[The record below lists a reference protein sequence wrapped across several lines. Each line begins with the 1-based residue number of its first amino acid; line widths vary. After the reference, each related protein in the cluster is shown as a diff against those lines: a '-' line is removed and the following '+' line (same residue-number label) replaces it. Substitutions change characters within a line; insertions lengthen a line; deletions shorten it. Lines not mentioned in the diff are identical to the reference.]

1 MPKEVNS
8 FGVNFKNKKLSYNL
22 ISNKKTLCYNLTLQ
36 NKGFFMYK
44 TVVAFTLASL
54 FSSSLMA
61 YDLKSN
67 MLLLN
72 AELSEVQRAFI
83 SSDQK
88 GVDESIKRFA
98 KHAQDLLGSKE
109 KFASMLPDKK
119 KNKAG
124 EAVMSAQIISH
135 NVQIILDA
143 VENKYN
149 QSGQVRR
156 EEAQRAY
163 TYIEHACFRCHNLV
177 RDEY

>member
-1 MPKEVNS
+1 MS
-8 FGVNFKNKKLSYNL
+8 KNIVAIGLV
-22 ISNKKTLCYNLTLQ
+22 TL
-36 NKGFFMYK
+36 
-44 TVVAFTLASL
+44 L
-54 FSSSLMA
+54 FSSLSA

-83 SSDQK
+83 SSDQAA
-88 GVDESIKRFA
+88 VEDSIKRFD
-98 KHAQDLLGSKE
+98 KHAQELLGNKE
-109 KFASMLPDKK
+109 KISGMLPEKK
-119 KNKAG
+119 KSKAN

-143 VENKYN
+143 IENKYN

-163 TYIEHACFRCHNLV
+163 TYIEHACFRCHNIV

>member
-1 MPKEVNS
+1 MS
-8 FGVNFKNKKLSYNL
+8 
-22 ISNKKTLCYNLTLQ
+22 KKT
-36 NKGFFMYK
+36 
-44 TVVAFTLASL
+44 VAIGLIALLFTSL
-54 FSSSLMA
+54 SA

-83 SSDQK
+83 SSDQE
-88 GVDESIKRFA
+88 GVQKSIKRFA
-98 KHAQDLLGSKE
+98 EHAQDLLGNKE
-109 KFASMLPDKK
+109 KFSTMLPANKK
-119 KNKAG
+119 HKAN

-143 VENKYN
+143 IENKRN
-149 QSGQVRR
+149 QSGIVRR

>member
-1 MPKEVNS
+1 
-8 FGVNFKNKKLSYNL
+8 
-22 ISNKKTLCYNLTLQ
+22 
-36 NKGFFMYK
+36 MYK
-44 TVVAFTLASL
+44 TIAAFTLASL
-54 FSSSLMA
+54 FSSSLVA

-72 AELSEVQRAFI
+72 AELSEVQRGFI
-83 SSDQK
+83 TSDQK
-88 GVDESIKRFA
+88 GVEESVKRFA

-109 KFASMLPDKK
+109 KFAAMLPNEK

-135 NVQIILDA
+135 NVQIILDSI
-143 VENKYN
+143 ENKYN

>member
-1 MPKEVNS
+1 MS
-8 FGVNFKNKKLSYNL
+8 KN
-22 ISNKKTLCYNLTLQ
+22 I
-36 NKGFFMYK
+36 
-44 TVVAFTLASL
+44 VVIGLVALL
-54 FSSSLMA
+54 FSSLSA
-61 YDLKSN
+61 YNLKSN

-83 SSDQK
+83 ASDQD
-88 GVDESIKRFA
+88 GVEQSIKRFD
-98 KHAQDLLGSKE
+98 KHAQELLGNKE
-109 KFASMLPDKK
+109 KFSAMLPEKK
-119 KNKAG
+119 KNKAN

-143 VENKYN
+143 IDNKYN

-163 TYIEHACFRCHNLV
+163 TYIEHACFRCHNIV